1 MSYSYRVYG
10 LGIDSATSIAGLH
23 ALPQNARL
31 VDLRLETGPQPDWVT
46 RATAL
51 PGRVTP
57 RLPESEDAADPTF
70 QLIEHGL
77 AECFELVYSDG
88 ASFVVDA
95 QARRVWGTLRSP
107 LTDADLATY
116 FLGPVLGFILRRR
129 HITSLHAS
137 AVELFGHAVALSGD
151 AGFGKSTTAAA
162 LALRGV
168 PVLGEDISPLQET
181 AGRFH
186 LVPGYPRVCLWP
198 DSVAFLLGSAEALP
212 QLTPVWEKR
221 YLPLDDVRASFSPES
236 LPLGLI
242 YLFAPRSDD
251 AGAPRV
257 EEMRPREALLTLVQ
271 NTYMNWLLDRE
282 QRAVEFDTLSRLVQ
296 QVPVRRIVPHRDP
309 VRIAA
314 LCELIQKD
322 AACFQPERKPAL
334 YKARIGTIG

>member
-1 MSYSYRVYG
+1 VSYCYRVYG
-10 LGIDSATSIAGLH
+10 LTIDSTTSIVGLDEH
-23 ALPQNARL
+23 PRNAPL
-31 VDLRLETGPQPDWVT
+31 ADLFLETGPEPIWVT

-51 PGRVTP
+51 PGRVIS
-57 RLPESEDAADPTF
+57 RRSESEDAADPVF
-70 QLIEHGL
+70 QLIEHGT

-95 QARRVWGTLRSP
+95 QARRVWGTFRSP

-116 FLGPVLGFILRRR
+116 FLGPVLGFVLRRR

-137 AVELFGHAVALSGD
+137 VVELFDHAVALSGD
-151 AGFGKSTTAAA
+151 AGFGKSTAAAA

-168 PVLGEDISPLQET
+168 PVLSEDIAPLHEH

-186 LVPGYPRVCLWP
+186 VIPGYPRVCLWP
-198 DSVAFLLGSAEALP
+198 DSVNYLLGSPEALP

-221 YLPLDDVRASFSPES
+221 YLPLDGVRARFSSQP

-242 YLFAPRSDD
+242 YYFAPRSDE

-257 EEMRPREALLTLVQ
+257 EEMFPREALLTLVQ

-282 QRAVEFDTLSRLVQ
+282 QRAVEFDVLSRMVQ
-296 QVPVRRIVPHRDP
+296 QVPVRRIVPHSDP
-309 VRIAA
+309 GRLAA
-314 LCELIQKD
+314 LCELIREDGAHFLIQG
-322 AACFQPERKPAL
+322 KPAPC
-334 YKARIGTIG
+334 KARI